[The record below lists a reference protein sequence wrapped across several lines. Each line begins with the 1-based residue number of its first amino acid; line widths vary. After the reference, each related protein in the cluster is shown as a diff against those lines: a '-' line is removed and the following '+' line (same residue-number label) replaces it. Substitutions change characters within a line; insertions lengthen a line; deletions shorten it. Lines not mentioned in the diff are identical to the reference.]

1 MPVRSLL
8 RTSALLG
15 LTLLG
20 LAATVAACSGV
31 GQSSTAAAVAPGATN
46 PATGATGSAAPSVDW
61 VDLLSPEPSPAA
73 TPDPSQGLTP
83 AATPAATPRPTD
95 PTSVAISTT
104 KASSLLSQVD
114 HLLNELNGELSNAD
128 AAANNPGE

>member
-1 MPVRSLL
+1 VGL
-8 RTSALLG
+8 ALLG
-15 LTLLG
+15 L
-20 LAATVAACSGV
+20 AVTVAACSGA
-31 GQSSTAAAVAPGATN
+31 GHFTTAGAAIAPGATN
-46 PATGATGSAAPSVDW
+46 PGTGAAASAAPSVDW

-73 TPDPSQGLTP
+73 TPAPSQGSTP
-83 AATPAATPRPTD
+83 PATPAATPRPTD

>member
-1 MPVRSLL
+1 
-8 RTSALLG
+8 
-15 LTLLG
+15 
-20 LAATVAACSGV
+20 
-31 GQSSTAAAVAPGATN
+31 
-46 PATGATGSAAPSVDW
+46 
-61 VDLLSPEPSPAA
+61 
-73 TPDPSQGLTP
+73 LTP